1 MTPAQQKELMD
12 CLELIVIQARRRS
25 INLKTEG
32 DLLCAIDKQAIR
44 RAEKALRDLKCTQR
58 KQ

>member
-1 MTPAQQKELMD
+1 MTPVQQKELMD

-32 DLLCAIDKQAIR
+32 DLLCAIDKQSIR
-44 RAEKALRDLKCTQR
+44 RAEKALRDLKYGQ
-58 KQ
+58 